1 MGEINMEDTALIR
14 RIQSFLRENVRKNHD
29 VVEVPLFTLF
39 FHPNDRN
46 KYFNYAIPNRPTGGD
61 LSAVL
66 DGVRAEFHQR
76 GRVARFEFFEAFA
89 PDLPRS
95 LRTAGFIEEGRQWSM
110 VCTPETFRPAP
121 PVAGVTVVEVTP
133 ESPDKDVADFIVAQ
147 RQGFDPQDTSL
158 PTPDAINQARV
169 DFLLGGW
176 HALLARV
183 EQEPAAAP
191 AAASAV
197 PAAAAVFSDPTDAI
211 SEVAG
216 IATRV
221 AYRRRGI
228 ASLLTSYAVQ
238 GAFAR
243 GAEIA
248 TLTAEDEAAGRVY
261 ERVGFA
267 PFSIMLAY
275 IDQEAQ

>member
-1 MGEINMEDTALIR
+1 MEDTALIR
-14 RIQSFLRENVRKNHD
+14 RIQSFLRENVRKGHE

-39 FHPNDRN
+39 FHPTDRN

-61 LSAVL
+61 LSAVME
-66 DGVRAEFHQR
+66 GIRAEFRRR

-95 LRTAGFIEEGRQWSM
+95 LRALGFAEEGRQWSM
-110 VCTPETFRPAP
+110 ICTPETFREAP
-121 PVAGVTVVEVTP
+121 PLAGVSVVEVTP
-133 ESPDKDVADFIVAQ
+133 ESPDKDVADFILAQ
-147 RQGFDPQDTSL
+147 RQGFDPQNTAL
-158 PTPDAINQARV
+158 PGPEEVNRARV

-183 EQEPAAAP
+183 DEEPASAP
-191 AAASAV
+191 AAGAV
-197 PAAAAVFSDPTDAI
+197 YSDPLDGI

-221 AYRRRGI
+221 PYRRRGI
-228 ASLLTSYAVQ
+228 ASLLTSYAVR

-243 GAEIA
+243 GAQIA
-248 TLTAEDEAAGRVY
+248 TLTAADEAAGRVY
-261 ERVGFA
+261 ERVGFS

-275 IDQEAQ
+275 IDLEAR